1 MVKYF
6 GFILT
11 ICFIEFIS
19 VVESISSNS
28 SCGFLFKHRD
38 VSAIA
43 KNDGD
48 YFDYSEN
55 SDLSI

>member
-19 VVESISSNS
+19 VVESISRDST
-28 SCGFLFKHRD
+28 CGFFKHRD
-38 VSAIA
+38 VSAIV

-48 YFDYSEN
+48 YFDHSEN